1 MSEDQKQPFDFM
13 GLRKIASVISI
24 ALVVVSIALLAVRGL
39 NYGMDFTGG
48 TSVEFEYAEAPDL
61 ADIRATLREAGYE
74 QFVVQNFGSDTTV
87 LIRMAEAGNDTLAR
101 QVTEA
106 LKSEG
111 EALVLISSEFIGS
124 QVGEQL

>member
-61 ADIRATLREAGYE
+61 ADIRATLR
-74 QFVVQNFGSDTTV
+74 
-87 LIRMAEAGNDTLAR
+87 
-101 QVTEA
+101 
-106 LKSEG
+106 
-111 EALVLISSEFIGS
+111 
-124 QVGEQL
+124 